1 MDQGPGHHLQGLG
14 HGPVGPLLHPGQG
27 PGALAQPLGH
37 GHLHGTPSWQ
47 QAGLQQHI
55 ATHLHGVLQVP
66 LHLLH
71 AEESTEGVEAGSS
84 MMVDGGVQGAG
95 LTARISL
102 LAPRSSTVQA
112 LGSRHSVTK
121 VKYSSPICLTWNNP
135 APVPTSSSRSSSVRL
150 AMRPPHALNGE
161 KARQLFVLP

>member
-1 MDQGPGHHLQGLG
+1 MDEGPGHHLQRLG
-14 HGPVGPLLHPGQG
+14 HGPVGPLFHPGEAS
-27 PGALAQPLGH
+27 GALAQPLGH
-37 GHLHGTPSWQ
+37 RHLHGAPSWQ
-47 QAGLQQHI
+47 QPGLQQHVT
-55 ATHLHGVLQVP
+55 THLHGVLQVP
-66 LHLLH
+66 LHLLQQR
-71 AEESTEGVEAGSS
+71 STQKELRQAAAAAYPLVTEKWR
-84 MMVDGGVQGAG
+84 GAG

-150 AMRPPHALNGE
+150 AMRPPHALRE
-161 KARQLFVLP
+161 ADRET

>member
-14 HGPVGPLLHPGQG
+14 HSPVGPLLHPGQG

-37 GHLHGTPSWQ
+37 SHLHGAPSWQ
-47 QAGLQQHI
+47 QAGLEQHV

-71 AEESTEGVEAGSS
+71 TEENTGGAEAGSS
-84 MMVDGGVQGAG
+84 VMIGLGGVLGAG

-112 LGSRHSVTK
+112 LGSLHSVTK

-150 AMRPPHALNGE
+150 AMRPPHALQG
-161 KARQLFVLP
+161 

>member
-1 MDQGPGHHLQGLG
+1 MDQGPWHYLQGLG

-27 PGALAQPLGH
+27 PGVLAQPLGH
-37 GHLHGTPSWQ
+37 GHLHSATSWQ
-47 QAGLQQHI
+47 QAGLQQHV
-55 ATHLHGVLQVP
+55 ATHLHGILQIP
-66 LHLLH
+66 LDLLY
-71 AEESTEGVEAGSS
+71 AEESKGGAEAGSVMIS
-84 MMVDGGVQGAG
+84 GGKVQGAG

-112 LGSRHSVTK
+112 LGSLHSVTK

-150 AMRPPHALNGE
+150 AMRPPHAL
-161 KARQLFVLP
+161 